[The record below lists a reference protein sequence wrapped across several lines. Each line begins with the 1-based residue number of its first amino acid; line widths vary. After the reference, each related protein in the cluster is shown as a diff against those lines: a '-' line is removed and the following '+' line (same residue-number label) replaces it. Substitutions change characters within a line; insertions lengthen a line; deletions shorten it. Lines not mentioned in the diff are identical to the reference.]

1 MRGKGI
7 LAKQLLLIDHDG
19 SLLAVAND
27 DDLAVLGFGRFKIR
41 LDRFPLKS
49 CNHVFQPFLSQPCQN
64 YVTMNIQRSLSH
76 KMSLRNGKQVSR
88 RDRYRADLKI
98 SEKDRQDHLSIN
110 WRPEQSPSQLVSKNG
125 SEYTVTDFRWGFEE
139 KGPADDWKPDNQN
152 AVIQADKV
160 KNVYLAVEPFAPE
173 VIAGHGLLVFEM
185 EEDGAVRGP
194 NGQQDFGFAVSVEA
208 RRPVG
213 TEYGLIDGMKKK
225 FGMVYELGS
234 LSDQLQ
240 KVTRQRGHK
249 LVLHR
254 LELDQ
259 EQKKELAHNA
269 LDSAVE
275 DRLGEWYHTLT
286 NSCYTACVD
295 LVNEVVPDSQKMA
308 RWSKHLK
315 FSRLA
320 TSLPP
325 MAGATLR
332 SKDLLAKEPIT
343 VLNPDPTL
351 WPDNQLEIGGVKRV
365 IGQASRS
372 GLFKTGFAL
381 AGAGAGGALGHAI
394 GGLFGEVGALAGA
407 AVGALSGLGTG
418 AYTADFVAANT
429 DRNPVNALGW
439 YAERGGVSAEEAAR
453 RVSHQAG

>member
-1 MRGKGI
+1 MKI
-7 LAKQLLLIDHDG
+7 QS
-19 SLLAVAND
+19 SL
-27 DDLAVLGFGRFKIR
+27 
-41 LDRFPLKS
+41 
-49 CNHVFQPFLSQPCQN
+49 
-64 YVTMNIQRSLSH
+64 TH
-76 KMSLRNGKQVSR
+76 KLSLRNTGQVSR
-88 RDRYRADLKI
+88 REKYRAELKVT
-98 SEKDRQDHLSIN
+98 EQDRQDHLSIN
-110 WRPEQSPSQLVSKNG
+110 WNPEQTPSQLVEKKG
-125 SEYTVTDFRWGFEE
+125 SRYTVNDFRWGFEE
-139 KGPADDWKPDNQN
+139 KGSPQTWKPDNQL
-152 AVIQADKV
+152 ATIQADKV

-185 EEDGAVRGP
+185 EEDGAVTGP
-194 NGQQDFGFAVSVEA
+194 DGRKDFGFAVSVEA

-213 TEYGLIDGMKKK
+213 TEYGLVDGMKKK

-254 LELDQ
+254 MDLDKK
-259 EQKKELAHNA
+259 QKSDLVHNA
-269 LDSAVE
+269 LDAAVE

-295 LVNEVVPDSQKMA
+295 LVNGVVPDKQKMA
-308 RWSKHLK
+308 RWTQHLK

-332 SKDLLAKEPIT
+332 NKGLLAAEPIT
-343 VLNPDPTL
+343 VLNPEPEL
-351 WPDNQLEIGGVKRV
+351 WPDNQLEMGAIKNTVAS
-365 IGQASRS
+365 ASRS

-381 AGAGAGGALGHAI
+381 AGAGAGGALGHVI
-394 GGLFGEVGALAGA
+394 GSYFGEVGAIAGTA
-407 AVGALSGLGTG
+407 LGALSGLGTG
-418 AYTADFVAANT
+418 AYTADFVAAAT

-439 YAERGGVSAEEAAR
+439 YADRGGVALEEAAR
-453 RVSHQAG
+453 RVSNS